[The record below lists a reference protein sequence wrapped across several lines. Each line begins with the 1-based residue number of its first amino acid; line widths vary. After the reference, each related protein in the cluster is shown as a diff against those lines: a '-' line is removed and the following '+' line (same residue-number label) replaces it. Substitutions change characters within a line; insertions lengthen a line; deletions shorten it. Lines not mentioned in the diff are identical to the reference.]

1 MHEKRRRR
9 YSTLRYALRAMQMDT
24 SEDLTLMGLLVGAA
38 CGAVLG
44 VIGIIVA
51 FVYFSRKQ
59 QQAAPVESA
68 PCPSCRATSA
78 KEVKYTWWGGLLG
91 PKLLHHVECATCGVA
106 YNGRTGKSNNVGI
119 AIYMMVTCAVILGAL
134 GMLFLVLAM

>member
-1 MHEKRRRR
+1 
-9 YSTLRYALRAMQMDT
+9 MQMDT

-51 FVYFSRKQ
+51 FVYFARKQ

-91 PKLLHHVECATCGVA
+91 PKLLHHVECAACGVA